1 MSVGKIVAHCMDPHD
16 VVLSKLGAGREKDL
30 EFASAAAAS
39 GLVVQSVLI
48 TRLAL
53 VSATAEHSRLI
64 VERIAALY
72 R

>member
-1 MSVGKIVAHCMDPHD
+1 MDPHD